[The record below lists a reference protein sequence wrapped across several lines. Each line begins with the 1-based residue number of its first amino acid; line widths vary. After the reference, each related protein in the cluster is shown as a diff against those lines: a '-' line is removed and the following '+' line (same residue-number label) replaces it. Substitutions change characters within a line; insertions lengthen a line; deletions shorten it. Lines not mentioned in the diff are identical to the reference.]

1 MLNAVIR
8 IFTLAGQNHVLCR
21 SCCPEAAQIELER
34 FFAVVMVDHLED
46 EISGSFIE
54 AYVCIKPALAQTLF
68 SCPSIARVTVPI
80 FSP

>member
-21 SCCPEAAQIELER
+21 SCCPEAAQIELESL
-34 FFAVVMVDHLED
+34 FAVVMVDHLED

-54 AYVCIKPALAQTLF
+54 AYVCINLLLAQLF